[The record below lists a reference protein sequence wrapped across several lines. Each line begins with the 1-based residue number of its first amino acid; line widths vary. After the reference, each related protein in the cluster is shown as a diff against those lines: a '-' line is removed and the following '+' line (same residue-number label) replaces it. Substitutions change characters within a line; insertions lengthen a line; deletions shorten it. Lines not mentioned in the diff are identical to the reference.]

1 MIERFRNELV
11 VLLKVNNSTLVPS
24 IIVMSTNVII
34 TPKITP
40 ENFSRNYPRNLN
52 RNRKSSQKI
61 EPKGIRDW
69 GYFIG
74 RCWPAGRTARRN
86 KSTVPARTRFDIV
99 NNEIIP
105 SWDSQQ
111 TSQYLQKSRVLH
123 SKNWASKMENLS
135 AKKMHEIFDRRKV
148 FCGFHMENSL
158 LILIWTRPSLV
169 PKSLF

>member
-52 RNRKSSQKI
+52 RTRKSSQKI

-86 KSTVPARTRFDIV
+86 KSTVPARTRIDIV

-105 SWDSQQ
+105 ENISVSAKNSWVTHSKIW
-111 TSQYLQKSRVLH
+111 LQKIAQ
-123 SKNWASKMENLS
+123 NFW
-135 AKKMHEIFDRRKV
+135 
-148 FCGFHMENSL
+148 
-158 LILIWTRPSLV
+158 P
-169 PKSLF
+169 